1 MKKCGQISSTIK
13 YFSIFKTRNLKIYL
27 HTKLNA
33 EKNQRLRLHTFSLFL
48 LRRSDE
54 NNQYKLNVITAI

>member
-33 EKNQRLRLHTFSLFL
+33 EKKSTPKTAHFFALFITSV
-48 LRRSDE
+48 RR
-54 NNQYKLNVITAI
+54 K